1 MSSTQTSNEHETQ
14 ISSAGTAT
22 IVDMKLEVVVIPVSD
37 IDRAKRF
44 YTGLGWRLDADLI
57 SGDGSRVVQLT
68 PHGSPCSIH
77 LRQRNHDSPG
87 GVSAG
92 TWLIVSDIEA
102 ARAELIG
109 RGVEVSGVFHF
120 SPEQKRPVPGH
131 DPQGD
136 SYRVFAAFSDP
147 DGNGWLLQQIT
158 SRLPGRL
165 DQAATS
171 FDSAD
176 DLASAMRRAAAAHG
190 EHEKRIGKADA
201 NWPDWYAAYMVAEQA
216 GRDLPA

>member
-1 MSSTQTSNEHETQ
+1 MSSTESTAAR
-14 ISSAGTAT
+14 IRSAGTGT
-22 IVDMKLEVVVIPVSD
+22 MVDMKLEVVVVPVSD

-44 YTGLGWRLDADLI
+44 YEGLGWRLDADLI

-68 PHGSPCSIH
+68 PHGSACSIH

-109 RGVEVSGVFHF
+109 RGVEVSRVFHF
-120 SPEQKRPVPGH
+120 SPEQRGPVPGH

-136 SYRVFAAFSDP
+136 SYRAFAAFSDP
-147 DGNGWLLQQIT
+147 DGNDWLLQQIT
-158 SRLPGRL
+158 SRLPGRV
-165 DQAATS
+165 DQAGTS
-171 FDSAD
+171 FGSVG

-190 EHEKRIGKADA
+190 EHEKRTGKADA

>member
-1 MSSTQTSNEHETQ
+1 MSSTQSTAARIPST
-14 ISSAGTAT
+14 GTAT
-22 IVDMKLEVVVIPVSD
+22 MVDMKLEVVVVPVSD

-44 YTGLGWRLDADLI
+44 YEGLGWRLDADLI

-87 GVSAG
+87 GVSPG
-92 TWLIVSDIEA
+92 TWLIVSDIET

-120 SPEQKRPVPGH
+120 SPEQKGPVPGH

-136 SYRVFAAFSDP
+136 SYRAFVAFSDP

-158 SRLPGRL
+158 SRLPGRV

-171 FDSAD
+171 FGSAG

-190 EHEKRIGKADA
+190 EHEKRIGKEDA